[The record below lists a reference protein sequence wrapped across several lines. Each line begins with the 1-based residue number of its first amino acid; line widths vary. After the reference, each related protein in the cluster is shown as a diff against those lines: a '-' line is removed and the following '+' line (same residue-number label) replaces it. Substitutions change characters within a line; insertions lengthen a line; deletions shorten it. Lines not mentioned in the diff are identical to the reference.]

1 MAVQRQPLAWV
12 RKFDYNPSDII
23 YFSRVVEN
31 WIKLKI
37 VKRFIRKYDIKISI
51 CVKVD
56 WCELV

>member
-1 MAVQRQPLAWV
+1 MLVWV
-12 RKFDYNPSDII
+12 WKFDYNLSDII

-37 VKRFIRKYDIKISI
+37 VKWFIRKYDIKISI